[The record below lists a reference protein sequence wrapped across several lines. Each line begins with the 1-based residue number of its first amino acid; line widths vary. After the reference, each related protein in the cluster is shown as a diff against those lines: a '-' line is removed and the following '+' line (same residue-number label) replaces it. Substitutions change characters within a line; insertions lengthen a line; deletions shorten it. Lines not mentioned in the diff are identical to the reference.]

1 MSPFADPGPV
11 APKRSAQLGGVLFE
25 PMRPAGVSP
34 EEWRRRQA
42 AELRAIVRRSL
53 LQGAAD
59 PFR

>member
-1 MSPFADPGPV
+1 METLSGCECDGEV
-11 APKRSAQLGGVLFE
+11 GCSARDCDAKVLR
-25 PMRPAGVSP
+25 RPAGVSP